1 MATTITIACDE
12 TSEAAVFPG
21 RCVGC
26 GGASRTASALAFSK
40 VVTNARGSQAPVHVT
55 LAVPHCDACARTTKS
70 VFLVALIPF
79 VLGFLGVG
87 IATFVVVGVGAAA
100 LGLDGVGRPNNANSL
115 VVGAAAGL
123 VGGIAGGFVF
133 EVLARVVLL
142 PVFGRALLQAP
153 LFVPSL
159 FTDADHVAGLT
170 GRPSGDLTAVALTF
184 TRDDIAQECATSN
197 AARLRA

>member
-1 MATTITIACDE
+1 MATTITIALG
-12 TSEAAVFPG
+12 EAAQAVAFPS

-26 GGASRTASALAFSK
+26 GGACRITSTLAFSK
-40 VVTNARGSQAPVHVT
+40 VVTNARGRQAPVHVT
-55 LAVPHCDACARTTKS
+55 LPVPHCDACARLTKS

-87 IATFVVVGVGAAA
+87 IAAFVVVGFGAAA
-100 LGLDGVGRPNNANSL
+100 LGLDDMGRPNNANSL

-123 VGGIAGGFVF
+123 AGGIAGGFVF
-133 EVLARVVLL
+133 EVLARAVLL

-153 LFVPSL
+153 LLVPSL

-170 GRPSGDLTAVALTF
+170 GRPNGDLTAVALTF
-184 TRDDIAQECATSN
+184 TRDDIAQEFATTN